1 MHSGDAAMPAA
12 VRWLAIG
19 DGQWRPG
26 AFGKVAA
33 MAENLDRRGKSSNH
47 RGAAH
52 AYAAID
58 LGTNNCR
65 LLVARPDSANGF
77 RVIDAF
83 SRIVRLGEG
92 LVRHER
98 LSEAAMSRTIGALRI
113 CADKVRRT
121 RVLRMRGVA
130 TEACRRADNCD
141 DFLARVREH
150 TGLDL
155 ETISSGEEVRLILQ
169 GCLPLFDVALPK
181 AILFDIGG
189 GSTEVVWIDLAG
201 ADPDPIDWISM
212 PFGVVTLADRFGG
225 NPMSADAYRALIAE
239 VDGYLAPF
247 CRKNG
252 IAEAVATGG
261 VQMLGTSGT
270 VTTLA
275 GVQMALPRYDRS
287 AVDGAYLQFE
297 AISEISGRLLH
308 MDCDDRAAVPCI
320 GAERADLVVAGCAVL
335 EAVCAR
341 WPVGQLRVG
350 DRGIRE
356 GILREL
362 IAAPAQSDKVGN
374 GAG

>member
-1 MHSGDAAMPAA
+1 
-12 VRWLAIG
+12 
-19 DGQWRPG
+19 
-26 AFGKVAA
+26 
-33 MAENLDRRGKSSNH
+33 MAENRDRRGGS
-47 RGAAH
+47 RGGAVR

-65 LLVARPDSANGF
+65 LLVARPDAADGF

-98 LSEAAMSRTIGALRI
+98 LSEAAMRRTIGALRI
-113 CADKVRRT
+113 CADKLRRT
-121 RVLRMRGVA
+121 RVVRMRGVA

-141 DFLARVREH
+141 DFLARVRDL
-150 TGLDL
+150 TGLDI
-155 ETISSGEEVRLILQ
+155 ETISSGEEVRLIVQ
-169 GCLPLFDVALPK
+169 GCLPLFDAAMPK

-189 GSTEVVWIDLAG
+189 GSTEVVWIDLGG
-201 ADPDPIDWISM
+201 ATPEPIDWISM
-212 PFGVVTLADRFGG
+212 PFGVVTLADRFGDTAL
-225 NPMSADAYRALIAE
+225 SADCYRALIAE
-239 VDGYLAPF
+239 VDGHLAPF

-252 IAEAVATGG
+252 IAEAVAAGG
-261 VQMLGTSGT
+261 VQVLGTSGT

-287 AVDGAYLQFE
+287 VVDGAYLGFG
-297 AISEISGRLLH
+297 AISEISGRLLR
-308 MDCDDRAAVPCI
+308 MGCADRAAIPCI

-335 EAVCAR
+335 EAVCER
-341 WPVGQLRVG
+341 WPVGRLRVG

-362 IAAPAQSDKVGN
+362 IAAPAQTGFAGN

>member
-1 MHSGDAAMPAA
+1 MRSGIAGKLANVRISAVGCVRKGAAMT
-12 VRWLAIG
+12 
-19 DGQWRPG
+19 
-26 AFGKVAA
+26 
-33 MAENLDRRGKSSNH
+33 ENLDRRGKSRTRGKARS
-47 RGAAH
+47 GAAR

-65 LLVARPDSANGF
+65 LLVARPDAADGF

-98 LSEAAMSRTIGALRI
+98 LSEAAMHRTIGALRI
-113 CADKVRRT
+113 CAEKLRRT
-121 RVLRMRGVA
+121 RVVRMRGVA
-130 TEACRRADNCD
+130 TEACRRAGNCD
-141 DFLARVREH
+141 DFLARVRER
-150 TGLDL
+150 TGLDI
-155 ETISSGEEVRLILQ
+155 ETISSDEEVRLILQ
-169 GCLPLFDVALPK
+169 GCLPLFDAGLPK

-189 GSTEVVWIDLAG
+189 GSTEVVWIDLTG
-201 ADPDPIDWISM
+201 ATPEPIDWISM

-225 NPMSADAYRALIAE
+225 NPLSAERYRALMAE
-239 VDGYLAPF
+239 VDECLAPF

-252 IAEAVATGG
+252 IAEAVVAGG

-275 GVQMALPRYDRS
+275 GIQLALPRYDRS
-287 AVDGAYLQFE
+287 VVDGAYLGFE

-308 MDCDDRAAVPCI
+308 MGCADRAAIPCI
-320 GAERADLVVAGCAVL
+320 GVERADLVVAGCAVL
-335 EAVCAR
+335 EAVCER

-362 IAAPAQSDKVGN
+362 IAAPSQLDRVGDA
-374 GAG
+374 AG